1 MFINGIKFTAN
12 KELLDKA
19 IEVMPNPRFVYIPF
33 SQHQGN
39 PALPVVKP
47 GDSVKIGTKIG
58 EIDGNISACVHSS
71 VAGKIIAIKKYP
83 HPILGYGLACIIE
96 SSGVIEWDEKIK
108 DVRKYENLT
117 KEELINIIRDSG
129 IVGLGGGMFPTHVK
143 LLPPSDKR
151 VELLIINGC
160 ESEVNLASDYR
171 LMLEF
176 PTGVVEG
183 AKIFA
188 RILGV
193 EKILFALQQN
203 KKNAAA
209 LLKKEGAEVKVLNN
223 YYPMGSERQL
233 IKALTKKEV
242 PQNGLP
248 WDIGCVVQNVATCYA
263 AFQAVKFNKPLVE
276 RVITI
281 TGDCIDEPKNLIV
294 KIGTTVK
301 DIIDY
306 CGGAKGKIRKVV
318 MGGLMTGIAQFTISV
333 PIIKGTTG
341 VAVFSKIQN
350 QNNENCVRCAFCVDA
365 CPMGLLPCQIYKFI
379 INEDVARSAE
389 FGVLDCIECGSCAY
403 VCPAN
408 IPLVHYFKF
417 AKLKLKSSSRSEIYA

>member
-389 FGVLDCIECGSCAY
+389 FGVLNCIECGSCAY